1 MGRKIQLRTF
11 FQQFHG
17 IHAGHADICQNN
29 VRRFVQN
36 CIIGFQAIFTES
48 HQFNIV
54 LFPVNDGGNGF
65 PDHPFIVCDH

>member
-11 FQQFHG
+11 FQKFHG

-29 VRRFVQN
+29 VRGFVQN
-36 CIIGFQAIFTES
+36 RIISLQTIFTES
-48 HQFNIV
+48 HQLNIV

-65 PDHPFIVCDH
+65 PDHSFIVCDH